1 MNKLLSEQLKRSKKL
16 MGLMEDIATTK
27 LPNLKATNGLL
38 SIDGKRYKLVKE
50 TFLKN
55 ITITIHNVIVDKDGS
70 VSLDAS
76 AMGLPRQT
84 NMIGK
89 HNIDTVIKAV
99 EGGKERITV
108 ENASGK
114 EFTLIK
120 V

>member
-1 MNKLLSEQLKRSKKL
+1 MNKILSEQLKRSKQL
-16 MGLMEDIATTK
+16 MGLREDIATTK

-84 NMIGK
+84 NTIGK

-99 EGGKERITV
+99 EEGKKRITV